1 MLNFPSAV
9 DIFICTQP
17 TDMRKS
23 FDSLSMCVSRILH
36 QNPLSGHIFVFFNKR
51 RDRMKLLYWDQNG
64 FCLFYKRLERGT
76 FSIYDWNNTSHTSY
90 TTSAREL
97 TLILEGIDISR
108 ARQLPRYRLTDE
120 EKKEAA

>member
-23 FDSLSMCVSRILH
+23 FDTLSMRVSQLLH
-36 QNPLSGHIFVFFNKR
+36 QNPMSGHIFVFFNKR
-51 RDRMKLLYWDQNG
+51 RDRIKLLYWDHNG

-76 FSIYDWNNTSHTSY
+76 FNIYDWNNTSHTSY

-108 ARQLPRYRLTDE
+108 ARQLPRYSLGSDVKR
-120 EKKEAA
+120 AAA

>member
-23 FDSLSMCVSRILH
+23 FDTLSMCVSQILH

-51 RDRMKLLYWDQNG
+51 RDRMKLLYWDHNG

-108 ARQLPRYRLTDE
+108 ARQLPRYCLSDE
-120 EKKEAA
+120 EKKAAA